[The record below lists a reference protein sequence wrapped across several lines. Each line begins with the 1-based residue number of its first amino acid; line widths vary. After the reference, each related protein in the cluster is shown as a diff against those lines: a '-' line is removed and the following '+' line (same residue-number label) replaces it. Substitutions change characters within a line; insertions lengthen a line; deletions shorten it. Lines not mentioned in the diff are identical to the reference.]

1 MTGGLRE
8 LRKQETRRAISD
20 VAMELFAASGYDKVT
35 ISQIADAVGVSK
47 MTVTNYFPR
56 KEDLVFDRA
65 ETTIHSLAN
74 AVAARARGESLLVAI
89 RRDYAERITTGD
101 VTLGPPTTT
110 FAQMVHDSPAL
121 AGRLREIG
129 DLCEQTL
136 GDVIAAETGVDDAQQ
151 RIVAAQL
158 ASIYRV
164 LFAESTKRILARQ
177 PHDEIREVLAESA
190 RRAFD
195 MLEPVLGGY
204 GLRS

>member
-20 VAMELFAASGYDKVT
+20 VAMELFAASGFDKVT
-35 ISQIADAVGVSK
+35 ISQIADVAGVSK

-89 RRDYAERITTGD
+89 RRDYAERITIGD

-110 FAQMVHDSPAL
+110 FARMVRDSPAL
-121 AGRLREIG
+121 AARLRQIG

-164 LFAESTKRILARQ
+164 LFAESTKRVLARQ